1 MRGVIEPPETRPSA
15 PSRRFEPRLAG
26 LGAWTD
32 HLHFGYDAVATLRPR
47 LLVELGTD
55 RGESYFCFCQSVVEN
70 NTGTRCFAVDN
81 WRGDLHVGG
90 YDEATYRQV
99 AAYNDEHYREF
110 STLLRSDFDAAAV
123 QFEDKSIDLLHL
135 DGLHTEDAVRQDLSR
150 WLPKLRPGGILL
162 VHDVT
167 VRNRGFGVWK
177 VWEELGARGRSFTFQ
192 VGPGLGL
199 WEKPPVAT
207 QPALIETFLAG
218 PSETIERLLTDYR
231 AAATD
236 VHRRI
241 AASWCDQTIRGTYF
255 AQQSTVQVFFSNDG
269 VHREEDSVL
278 ARIGH
283 DEVKE
288 LMLPLPPGGHQ
299 AVRIDFVS
307 AFTTVDIEAIRL
319 CLPDGSAIFEA
330 DESQSFDSVTVAG
343 DAKRVPGSDH
353 LRIQITGIDPQ
364 LYLPRLASDAARN
377 EPVKVQLKLRIS
389 SAGVTAQ

>member
-1 MRGVIEPPETRPSA
+1 MRVVMESRDNRIDA
-15 PSRRFEPRLAG
+15 PSRTFQPQLIG

-55 RGESYFCFCQSVVEN
+55 RGESYFCFCQAAVEN
-70 NTGTRCFAVDN
+70 NTGTRCYAVDN

-99 AAYNDEHYREF
+99 AAYNDEHYRDF
-110 STLLRSDFDAAAV
+110 STLLRCDFDEALSN
-123 QFEDKSIDLLHL
+123 FSDSSIDLLHL
-135 DGLHTEDAVRQDLSR
+135 DGLHTEAAVRQDLAR

-177 VWEELGARGRSFTFQ
+177 VWEELQGHGRSFTFP

-199 WEKPPVAT
+199 WEKPPRAT
-207 QPALIETFLAG
+207 QPPLVEAFLTA
-218 PSETIERLLTDYR
+218 PNEQAERLLTDYR
-231 AAATD
+231 AGAAEL
-236 VHRRI
+236 HRQI
-241 AASWCDQTIRGTYF
+241 ARSWCDETIRETYF
-255 AQQSTVQVFFSNDG
+255 AQQTTVQVFFSADG

-288 LMLPLPPGGHQ
+288 LMLPLPPEGHQ

-307 AFTTVDIEAIRL
+307 AFTTIEIEAIRL
-319 CLPDGSAIFEA
+319 YLPDGSTIFEA
-330 DESQSFDSVTVAG
+330 DTARAFDNVKVAG
-343 DAKRVPGSDH
+343 DASRLPDENH
-353 LRIQITGIDPQ
+353 LRIEVTGIDPQ
-364 LYLPRLASDAARN
+364 LYLPRIASGLAPTGGVS
-377 EPVKVQLKLRIS
+377 VQMKLRVNS
-389 SAGVTAQ
+389 T